1 MDDTTAACNMINM
14 FRKSQQKINKRMFC
28 KSITTKLS
36 IEHKRQLSVSVL
48 VRYDPK
54 TDSVVA
60 VSYLRYCRH
69 EVFPASKQSR
79 NCHSQRGI
87 NILHANRA
95 SVRVYQDTH
104 KEEINARQRARYA
117 AHKEEINARRRRGNA
132 TPKTR
137 EPHTTDPDDDRLV
150 ERS

>member
-36 IEHKRQLSVSVL
+36 IEHKRQLSVSIL

-79 NCHSQRGI
+79 NCHSQHGI
-87 NILHANRA
+87 NTLHTRRA
-95 SVRVYQDTH
+95 RVSVYQDTH
-104 KEEINARQRARYA
+104 KEEISAYQREYYA
-117 AHKEEINARRRRGNA
+117 AHKEELNARRRARYA
-132 TPKTR
+132 AKKSSPR
-137 EPHTTDPDDDRLV
+137 ECYFEPEAR
-150 ERS
+150 